1 MKRIFF
7 CVCILHD
14 GNEREA
20 PRGGVIINARLS
32 EQNEEKLFKKRFLS
46 FIFLL
51 LAWRERIVKLLIMVK
66 GKRFLI
72 EKMLKRF

>member
-1 MKRIFF
+1 M
-7 CVCILHD
+7 CILHD

-66 GKRFLI
+66 EKRFLI
-72 EKMLKRF
+72 EKMLKRS